1 MNVPLRIINDHIS
14 EPTEGLTLKLVIPK
28 VTSDNI
34 SIKQGVNSIAE
45 GVIINSGKVILL
57 TAINHVNDVYLP
69 GRYYNYQLAG
79 LFCYL
84 YGNYSFSIYLQLHNT
99 EISS

>member
-57 TAINHVNDVYLP
+57 TAINHVKYYLNP
-69 GRYYNYQLAG
+69 TTSRLSLLLHKSERRSGGRVLITMITYECSG
-79 LFCYL
+79 
-84 YGNYSFSIYLQLHNT
+84 I
-99 EISS
+99 